1 MSGPLPWFDI
11 VVFGIVAVSALV
23 GFFRGAVREMVTA
36 FAFILA
42 AIAALYGLR
51 WTGPIGRQLID
62 PDWAGAVGAVVIV
75 FIVVYATL
83 RITGG
88 RLAQGIQDIQVLGFL
103 DRSVGLGFG
112 LIRALVVLGA
122 FHLVFHA
129 ATPADRVPRWMTGSM
144 AYPMTTSMAVVL
156 KTIAPKG
163 LDVAGKLRPAL
174 EGAVRDGAA
183 TGGGD
188 SADRRGYDPAQRG
201 GLDDLVEKSR

>member
-1 MSGPLPWFDI
+1 MTPLPWFDI
-11 VVFGIVAVSALV
+11 VVLGIVLISALV

-36 FAFILA
+36 FAFALA
-42 AIAALYGLR
+42 AVAAVFALR
-51 WTGPIGRQLID
+51 WTGPIGRMLID
-62 PDWAGAVGAVVIV
+62 PDWGGTVAAVVVV
-75 FIVVYATL
+75 FIVLYATL

-88 RLAQGIQDIQVLGFL
+88 GLAERIQDIQVLGLL

-129 ATPADRVPRWMTGSM
+129 ATPAERLPKWMTGSVS
-144 AYPMTTSMAVVL
+144 YPMTAAAAQVL
-156 KTIAPKG
+156 KGIAPKG
-163 LDVAGKLRPAL
+163 LDMAGKLRPAL
-174 EGAVRDGAA
+174 EGAVREGST

-188 SADRRGYDPAQRG
+188 SADARGYDPAQRG

>member
-1 MSGPLPWFDI
+1 MNGLPWFDI
-11 VVFGIVAVSALV
+11 VVFAIVVVSALV

-42 AIAALYGLR
+42 AVISLFGLR

-62 PDWAGAVGAVVIV
+62 PDWAGAVGAVIVV
-75 FIVVYATL
+75 FILVYATL

-88 RLAQGIQDIQVLGFL
+88 QLAKGVQNVQVLGLL

-112 LIRALVVLGA
+112 LIRALIVLGA

-129 ATPADRVPRWMTGSM
+129 ATPPDRIPRWMTESM
-144 AYPMTTSMAVVL
+144 AYPMTTSAAVVL
-156 KTIAPKG
+156 KSVAPKG
-163 LDVAGKLRPAL
+163 LDMAGRLRPAL
-174 EGAVRDGAA
+174 EGAVHDGAA

-188 SADRRGYDPAQRG
+188 SADTRGYDPAQRG

>member
-1 MSGPLPWFDI
+1 MNGLPWFDI
-11 VVFGIVAVSALV
+11 TVFGIVAVSALV
-23 GFFRGAVREMVTA
+23 GFVRGAVREMVTA

-42 AIAALYGLR
+42 AMAALYGLR

-62 PDWAGAVGAVVIV
+62 PDWAGAVAAVAVV
-75 FIVVYATL
+75 FVVIYATL

-88 RLAQGIQDIQVLGFL
+88 RLAQGLQDIQVLGLL

-112 LIRALVVLGA
+112 LIRALIVLGA

-129 ATPADRVPRWMTGSM
+129 ATPAERVPRWMTESF
-144 AYPMTTSMAVVL
+144 AYPMTAAAAQIL
-156 KTIAPKG
+156 KAFAPKG
-163 LDVAGKLRPAL
+163 LDMAGKLRPAL
-174 EGAVRDGAA
+174 EDAVRDGAA

-188 SADRRGYDPAQRG
+188 SAETRGYDPAQRG